1 MTQIPFDTGTLI
13 GKRLDLPGQPPS
25 LLGILSGVT
34 LTFERKIFTTTGGM
48 AGAAIAAASGEMTV
62 KGNAKFARL
71 QATSIGNMF
80 FGPNTL
86 QMPGNLQMTVGEN
99 QTVPLGSSL
108 EITVNQAATFIED
121 LGVFYAETGA
131 ALTPVSNG
139 DPGPTEYQ
147 SLPGGIYLFNDHDEG
162 TAVTIYYTYTT
173 STGQQ
178 LIIAD
183 AGGGAMPFFQVFLRQ
198 PDSALGLGFDVV
210 TKLTNCFSSKLA
222 LPFTTQ
228 RYSIADFEFQAMLD
242 PTNTIALMGL
252 VQ

>member
-1 MTQIPFDTGTLI
+1 MTQIGFDIGTLI
-13 GKRLDLPGQPPS
+13 GKRLDLPGQPAS

-34 LTFERKIFTTTGGM
+34 LTFERKIFTTTGST
-48 AGAAIAAASGEMTV
+48 AGVAIAAASGEMTV

-99 QTVPLGSSL
+99 QTVPVGSPF
-108 EITVNQAATFIED
+108 EIMVNQAATFKDD

-131 ALTPVSNG
+131 ALTPVSS
-139 DPGPTEYQ
+139 DPNPGEYQ
-147 SLPGGIYLFNDHDEG
+147 LLPGGIYLFNDHDEG
-162 TAVTIYYTYTT
+162 ADVTIYYTYTT
-173 STGQQ
+173 VTGQQ

-210 TKLTNCFSSKLA
+210 TKLTNCFSSKLV

-228 RYSIADFEFQAMLD
+228 RYSISDFDFQAILD
-242 PTNTIALMGL
+242 LTNTVAIMGL